1 MPSSSEARREQL
13 DAFERQRRSLIAD
26 LVKVDFE
33 IAQLRTLAMAAPAA
47 PEARDIAAVDS
58 EHGFGD

>member
-33 IAQLRTLAMAAPAA
+33 IAQLRTLAMAAPAT
-47 PEARDIAAVDS
+47 PEGRDSAAVDS

>member
-1 MPSSSEARREQL
+1 MISSIERRREQL
-13 DAFERQRRSLIAD
+13 EAFERQRRTLIAD

-33 IAQLRTLAMAAPAA
+33 IAQLRSRPPTTLPPSEIVA
-47 PEARDIAAVDS
+47 DS